1 MTRVLVLGCPGSGKS
16 TLSKALAKKLGLPLV
31 HLDRLNWREGW
42 QSVSREEFDRLLA
55 AEIAKDE
62 WIIDGNYSR
71 TIGMRLA
78 RCDTAV
84 YLDYPRLTCLLGVFR
99 RVLSG
104 RGRTRSDMGAGCPER
119 LDWEFVRYVWDFR
132 RTQRGKI
139 LSLLHEAQGVDVQ
152 VFRTRWAAARF
163 LEQA

>member
-1 MTRVLVLGCPGSGKS
+1 M
-16 TLSKALAKKLGLPLV
+16 
-31 HLDRLNWREGW
+31 
-42 QSVSREEFDRLLA
+42 
-55 AEIAKDE
+55 
-62 WIIDGNYSR
+62 
-71 TIGMRLA
+71 
-78 RCDTAV
+78 
-84 YLDYPRLTCLLGVFR
+84 YLDYPRPICLLGVFR

-152 VFRTRWAAARF
+152 VFRTRRAAARF